1 MPDEIEIELLQDRVD
16 SLNVANEE
24 LRERLTKATN
34 ELVSLHER
42 YQQIES
48 VNRELSVQI
57 GRLRLHLQQGI
68 EL

>member
-16 SLNVANEE
+16 SMTVANEE

-34 ELVSLHER
+34 DLVALHER
-42 YQQIES
+42 YQQMES
-48 VNRELSVQI
+48 VNRELSAQI
-57 GRLRLHLQQGI
+57 GRLRLHIQQGI